1 MGYKLLKSFKS
12 SAKIMEHFIWTLTTK
27 MVYFVWWQWMNKDWP
42 WKSGGCEDDL
52 KIPPIVPPPGPP
64 LPPAIMQA
72 ADPMSISCWAMAVMD
87 AAFGDDKD
95 VEAVT
100 SGFLPTI
107 RSMIRSSSQFE

>member
-1 MGYKLLKSFKS
+1 M
-12 SAKIMEHFIWTLTTK
+12 T
-27 MVYFVWWQWMNKDWP
+27 MNEDWP
-42 WKSGGCEDDL
+42 WKSGAWEDDL
-52 KIPPIVPPPGPP
+52 KIPPIAPPSGPP

-72 ADPMSISCWAMAVMD
+72 ADPRSISCWAMAVMD
-87 AAFGDDKD
+87 AAVEDEDD